1 MHTILSVCSFA
12 GLNGRFVAVSK
23 SLADIHTRI
32 PLEKFHANLDDGRL
46 PERTNGTVS
55 KTVEVF
61 WASVGSNPTPS
72 ASTSTGVH
80 GDPRKAC

>member
-1 MHTILSVCSFA
+1 VVTTLTISRAWQAEFL
-12 GLNGRFVAVSK
+12 
-23 SLADIHTRI
+23 
-32 PLEKFHANLDDGRL
+32 ANLDIGRL

-72 ASTSTGVH
+72 ASTFADVH
-80 GDPRKAC
+80 GDFRNAC

>member
-1 MHTILSVCSFA
+1 MNGKFVAASKSRNDIFA
-12 GLNGRFVAVSK
+12 G
-23 SLADIHTRI
+23 I
-32 PLEKFHANLDDGRL
+32 PLEEFHANLDAGRL

-72 ASTSTGVH
+72 ALTFAGVH
-80 GDPRKAC
+80 RDSRNVC